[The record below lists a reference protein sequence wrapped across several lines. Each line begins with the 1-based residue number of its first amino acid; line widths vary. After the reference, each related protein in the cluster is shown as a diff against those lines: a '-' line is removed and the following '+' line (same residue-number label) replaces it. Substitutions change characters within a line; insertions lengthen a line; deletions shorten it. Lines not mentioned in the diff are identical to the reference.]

1 MQNKKKQESLLGQNN
16 EKSNSSE
23 SASKEEGSSS
33 DSEQKS
39 EEDES
44 KNNKIFSLS
53 RDVILSDK
61 EDNMQIEWEE
71 IKKDVE
77 NLYSIWATISIDLKS
92 IGANSD
98 DILQFNKVLDDIAK
112 SVKQEDKNAS
122 IIGMS
127 KLYALIP
134 KYMESFSDDELK
146 KCVFIT
152 KSHIL
157 NAYAQVDNNDWNKI
171 NEELKLANESFSKI
185 DKEKINSNKE
195 LNINRC
201 ELLLKEL
208 LNSTEKQDKQ
218 IFYLGYKNALQEL
231 NIL

>member
-218 IFYLGYKNALQEL
+218 IFYLRYKNALQEL

>member
-1 MQNKKKQESLLGQNN
+1 MLNKKKQEFLLGQNN

-23 SASKEEGSSS
+23 SASKQEVSSS

-61 EDNMQIEWEE
+61 KDNMQIEWEE
-71 IKKDVE
+71 IKKDIE

-112 SVKQEDKNAS
+112 SVKQEDRNAS

-201 ELLLKEL
+201 KLLLKEL

-218 IFYLGYKNALQEL
+218 IFYLRYKNALQEL

>member
-185 DKEKINSNKE
+185 DKEKIDSNKE

-208 LNSTEKQDKQ
+208 LNSTEKRDKQ
-218 IFYLGYKNALQEL
+218 IFYLRYKNALQEL

>member
-185 DKEKINSNKE
+185 DKEKIDSNKE

-218 IFYLGYKNALQEL
+218 IFYLRYKNALQEL

>member
-1 MQNKKKQESLLGQNN
+1 MLNKKKQEFLLGQNN

-23 SASKEEGSSS
+23 SASKQEVSSS

-61 EDNMQIEWEE
+61 KDNMQIEWEE
-71 IKKDVE
+71 IKKDIE

-112 SVKQEDKNAS
+112 SVKQEDRNAS

-218 IFYLGYKNALQEL
+218 IFYLRYKNALQEL

>member
-1 MQNKKKQESLLGQNN
+1 
-16 EKSNSSE
+16 
-23 SASKEEGSSS
+23 
-33 DSEQKS
+33 
-39 EEDES
+39 
-44 KNNKIFSLS
+44 
-53 RDVILSDK
+53 
-61 EDNMQIEWEE
+61 MQIEWEE

-77 NLYSIWATISIDLKS
+77 NLYSIWATISIDLRS

-112 SVKQEDKNAS
+112 SVKQEDRNAS

-171 NEELKLANESFSKI
+171 NEELKLANESFSKT

-208 LNSTEKQDKQ
+208 LNSTEKRDKQ
-218 IFYLGYKNALQEL
+218 IFYLRYKNALQEL

>member
-1 MQNKKKQESLLGQNN
+1 MLLDNK
-16 EKSNSSE
+16 
-23 SASKEEGSSS
+23 
-33 DSEQKS
+33 DS
-39 EEDES
+39 
-44 KNNKIFSLS
+44 
-53 RDVILSDK
+53 
-61 EDNMQIEWEE
+61 MQIEWEE
-71 IKKDVE
+71 IKRDVE

-92 IGANSD
+92 VGANSD
-98 DILQFNKVLDDIAK
+98 DILQFNNILDDIAK
-112 SVKQEDKNAS
+112 SAQKEDKKAS

-127 KLYALIP
+127 KLYNLIP
-134 KYMESFSDDELK
+134 KYMESFSNNELE

-157 NAYAQVDNNDWNKI
+157 NAYAQIDNNDWNKI

-208 LNSTEKQDKQ
+208 QNSAEKQDKQ
-218 IFYLGYKNALQEL
+218 IFYLRYKNAIQEL